1 MRNSLPMPPPLPPKL
16 KLGSSLS
23 DSGQKHVHV
32 SDRSAALLL
41 TSLTEIASKEI
52 DRNCHALDDSCGT
65 PTTSHSSQTLRI
77 RTISMDKPDDQASS
91 HVEDSAIDLVRR
103 AFLGVGSGRAKR
115 EILPKNNSD
124 EPVVVGDE
132 FRGAVVSDS
141 STPNSPLQ
149 LGVKCTPASSKK
161 RKDMSS
167 SSRSKQGPVVRSSD
181 RKRSCKSRGRKPLA
195 ATSNEAAGTGTSVG
209 GTRTILRRKFSW
221 KNFPELEAFLIANR
235 EEYLRHSALNY
246 TVQQKQYNNMLTE
259 RLLEL
264 AAHHG
269 YVFDERDFSFVTIRD
284 RIRCYYKS
292 YVQSSK
298 KRGVII
304 GYAARRAGLLTKDDL
319 EKSASKAGEVV
330 IPA

>member
-1 MRNSLPMPPPLPPKL
+1 MRNSLPIPPPLPPKL

-23 DSGQKHVHV
+23 DAGQKHVHV

-65 PTTSHSSQTLRI
+65 PTTSHSSQIMRI
-77 RTISMDKPDDQASS
+77 RTISMDKPDDHASS
-91 HVEDSAIDLVRR
+91 DVKDSAIDLVRR
-103 AFLGVGSGRAKR
+103 AFLGVGGVRAKR

-124 EPVVVGDE
+124 EPVVDGE
-132 FRGAVVSDS
+132 CWRAVVSDS

-167 SSRSKQGPVVRSSD
+167 SSRSKQGPIVRSSD
-181 RKRSCKSRGRKPLA
+181 RKRSCKSRGGKQLA
-195 ATSNEAAGTGTSVG
+195 ATSNEAAGMGTSVG

-221 KNFPELEAFLIANR
+221 KNYPELEAFLIANR

-246 TVQQKQYNNMLTE
+246 TVQQVCPDTPAYMFVYCSFSLAFQCDHPFRLPVHVPSLTDTDNVE
-259 RLLEL
+259 
-264 AAHHG
+264 A
-269 YVFDERDFSFVTIRD
+269 V
-284 RIRCYYKS
+284 
-292 YVQSSK
+292 
-298 KRGVII
+298 
-304 GYAARRAGLLTKDDL
+304 
-319 EKSASKAGEVV
+319 
-330 IPA
+330 